1 MNTKENAVPLRRR
14 ISDAHNKKGSDL
26 SGQNPFCCT
35 FRCNSNAKQLSFF
48 CRELF
53 LCQNTRIKQR
63 FIALELLYGIA
74 ACRRGAASA
83 AAPRPVSGAFGAMSC
98 ISLCESSYIVSAF
111 S

>member
-74 ACRRGAASA
+74 ACRRGRCGRRGLCSRTAA
-83 AAPRPVSGAFGAMSC
+83 RLRGVRRDE
-98 ISLCESSYIVSAF
+98 LHQLV
-111 S
+111 